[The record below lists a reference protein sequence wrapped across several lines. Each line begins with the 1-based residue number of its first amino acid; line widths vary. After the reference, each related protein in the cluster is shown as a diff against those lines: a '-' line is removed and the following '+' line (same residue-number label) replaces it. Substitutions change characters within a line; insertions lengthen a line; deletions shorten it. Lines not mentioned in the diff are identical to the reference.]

1 MNAREEQ
8 RLLKQIASITEK
20 AYRRGFQHGH
30 GAALGKMNAEA
41 PSEADVAKWRIAE
54 HSKTHSVCPP
64 GTAYAG
70 KKDNLLERLNW
81 ELEDQDM
88 INGLFRSD
96 K

>member
-1 MNAREEQ
+1 MTIVNDRERR

-30 GAALGKMNAEA
+30 GAASGEMNAEA
-41 PSEADVAKWRIAE
+41 PSAADVAHWRFAK

-70 KKDNLLERLNW
+70 KRGDLLE
-81 ELEDQDM
+81 
-88 INGLFRSD
+88 
-96 K
+96 